1 MNSKICELLDIEFPL
16 VAFTHCRD
24 VVVAVSKAG
33 GCGVLGAVGM
43 TPEQLEEELKW
54 IDDHIDGLPY
64 GVDVLI
70 PNKMADQNQKFDA
83 EKLTSM
89 IPQEYADFRADIL
102 EKHDIE
108 ADELR
113 TIKPAATYMAENTKA
128 DGAKALLDVAFSHP
142 IKIIA
147 NALGVPPDWM
157 VQMGKENDVKV
168 AALLGT
174 AQHAINQ
181 VKAGVDILV
190 VSGTEAGGHCGSVS
204 TMVLIPEVHQAIQPY
219 GDVPILAAGGIATG
233 RQMAAA
239 MSMGASGAWC
249 GSVWLTTAES
259 EVPPVIKEKMVA
271 ATSSQTT
278 RSRSRTGKHSRQ
290 LVSEWTKAWEA
301 DGAPEPLP
309 LPLQPMVAEPALAK
323 VNKLAESGHEGAKK
337 LSTYWVG
344 QGVGLMNQTI
354 SASDVVQEFKETL
367 LKPMKDWPILLA
379 INYSGSEYRI
389 DVALLNPSLSKSIS
403 VQRLIFGLNASSI

>member
-1 MNSKICELLDIEFPL
+1 MMNSKICELLDIEFPL

-43 TPEQLEEELKW
+43 SPEQLEKELKW
-54 IDDHIDGLPY
+54 IDDHIDGKPY

-70 PNKMADQNQKFDA
+70 PNKMVDQSEKFDA
-83 EKLTSM
+83 EKLKSM
-89 IPQEYADFRADIL
+89 IPQEYADYRADIL
-102 EKHDIE
+102 ENHDIE
-108 ADELR
+108 ASELR
-113 TIKPAATYMAENTKA
+113 TIDTAGSSFAENTKA

-142 IKIIA
+142 IKLIA

-157 VQMGKENDVKV
+157 LEMGKENDVKV

-204 TMVLIPEVHQAIQPY
+204 TMVLIPEVHKAIQPY
-219 GDVPILAAGGIATG
+219 GDVPILAAGGIVTG
-233 RQMAAA
+233 QQMAAA
-239 MSMGASGAWC
+239 MAMGASGAWC
-249 GSVWLTTAES
+249 GSVWLTTVES

-271 ATSSQTT
+271 ANSSQTV

-290 LVSEWTKAWEA
+290 LVSPWTEAWESEK
-301 DGAPEPLP
+301 APDPLP
-309 LPLQPMVAEPALAK
+309 MPLQPMVAEPALQK
-323 VNKLAESGHEGAKK
+323 VNKLAEGGHAGARD

-344 QGVGLMNQTI
+344 QGVGLMNASI
-354 SASDVVQEFKETL
+354 SASDVVQEFKE
-367 LKPMKDWPILLA
+367 DF
-379 INYSGSEYRI
+379 
-389 DVALLNPSLSKSIS
+389 IS
-403 VQRLIFGLNASSI
+403 AYERLTNFVS

>member
-1 MNSKICELLDIEFPL
+1 MMNSKICELLDIEFPL

-43 TPEQLEEELKW
+43 SPEQLEKELKW
-54 IDDHIDGLPY
+54 IDDHIDGKPY
-64 GVDVLI
+64 GVHVLI
-70 PNKMADQNQKFDA
+70 PNKMVDQSEKFDA
-83 EKLTSM
+83 DKLKNM
-89 IPQEYADFRADIL
+89 IPQEYADYRADIL
-102 EKHDIE
+102 ENHDIE
-108 ADELR
+108 AAELR
-113 TIKPAATYMAENTKA
+113 TIDTAGSSFAQNTKA

-142 IKIIA
+142 IKLIA

-157 VQMGKENDVKV
+157 LEMGKQNDVKV

-204 TMVLIPEVHQAIQPY
+204 TMVLIPEVHKAIQPY
-219 GDVPILAAGGIATG
+219 GDVPILAAGGIVTG
-233 RQMAAA
+233 QQMAAA
-239 MSMGASGAWC
+239 MAMGASGAWC
-249 GSVWLTTAES
+249 GSVWLTTVES

-271 ATSSQTT
+271 ANSSETV

-290 LVSEWTKAWEA
+290 LVSPWTDAWES
-301 DGAPEPLP
+301 DKAPDPLP
-309 LPLQPMVAEPALAK
+309 MPLQPMVAEPALQK
-323 VNKLAESGHEGAKK
+323 VNKLAEGGHEGARE

-344 QGVGLMNQTI
+344 QGVGLMNATI
-354 SASDVVQEFKETL
+354 SASDVVQEFKQ
-367 LKPMKDWPILLA
+367 DF
-379 INYSGSEYRI
+379 
-389 DVALLNPSLSKSIS
+389 IS
-403 VQRLIFGLNASSI
+403 AYERLTNFVN

>member
-43 TPEQLEEELKW
+43 SPEQLEQELKW
-54 IDDHIDGLPY
+54 IDDHIDGKPY

-70 PNKMADQNQKFDA
+70 PNKMVDQSEKFDA
-83 EKLTSM
+83 DKLKGM
-89 IPQEYADFRADIL
+89 IPQEYADFRADVL

-108 ADELR
+108 ATELR
-113 TIKPAATYMAENTKA
+113 TIDTAGSSFAANTKS
-128 DGAKALLDVAFSHP
+128 DGAKALLDVAFNHP
-142 IKIIA
+142 IKLIA

-157 VQMGKENDVKV
+157 LQMGKENDVKV

-204 TMVLIPEVHQAIQPY
+204 TMVLIPEVYEAIQPY
-219 GDVPILAAGGIATG
+219 GDVPILAAGGIVTG
-233 RQMAAA
+233 KQMAAA
-239 MSMGASGAWC
+239 MTMGASGAWC
-249 GSVWLTTAES
+249 GSVLLTTVES

-271 ATSSQTT
+271 ANSSQTV

-290 LVSEWTKAWEA
+290 LVSPWTEAWEA
-301 DGAPEPLP
+301 ESAPEPLP
-309 LPLQPMVAEPALAK
+309 MPLQPMVAEPALQK
-323 VNKLAESGHEGAKK
+323 VAKLAEGGHDGARD
-337 LSTYWVG
+337 LATYWVG
-344 QGVGLMNQTI
+344 QGVGLMNQSI
-354 SASDVVQEFKETL
+354 SASDVVQEFKE
-367 LKPMKDWPILLA
+367 DFIGA
-379 INYSGSEYRI
+379 YER
-389 DVALLNPSLSKSIS
+389 LNGF
-403 VQRLIFGLNASSI
+403 VE

>member
-43 TPEQLEEELKW
+43 SPEQLEQELKW
-54 IDDHIDGLPY
+54 IDEHIDGKPY

-70 PNKMADQNQKFDA
+70 PNKMVDQSEKFDA
-83 EKLTSM
+83 DKLKDM
-89 IPQEYADFRADIL
+89 IPQEYADFRADLL
-102 EKHDIE
+102 EKYDIE
-108 ADELR
+108 ASELR
-113 TIKPAATYMAENTKA
+113 TIDTAGSSFAANTKS
-128 DGAKALLDVAFSHP
+128 DGAKALLDVAFNHP
-142 IKIIA
+142 IKLIA

-157 VQMGKENDVKV
+157 LQMGKDNDVKV

-204 TMVLIPEVHQAIQPY
+204 TMVLIPEVYQAIQPY
-219 GDVPILAAGGIATG
+219 GDVPILAAGGIVTG
-233 RQMAAA
+233 KQMAGA
-239 MSMGASGAWC
+239 MAMGASGAWC
-249 GSVWLTTAES
+249 GSVWLTTVES

-271 ATSSQTT
+271 ANSSQTV

-290 LVSEWTKAWEA
+290 LVSPWTDAWESEQ
-301 DGAPEPLP
+301 APDPLP
-309 LPLQPMVAEPALAK
+309 MPLQPMVAEPALQK
-323 VNKLAESGHEGAKK
+323 VNKLAEGGHDGAKD
-337 LSTYWVG
+337 LATYWVG
-344 QGVGLMNQTI
+344 QGVGLMNQSI
-354 SASDVVQEFKETL
+354 SASDVVQEFKE
-367 LKPMKDWPILLA
+367 DFA
-379 INYSGSEYRI
+379 EAYE
-389 DVALLNPSLSKSIS
+389 
-403 VQRLIFGLNASSI
+403 RLTGFVS

>member
-1 MNSKICELLDIEFPL
+1 MMNSKICEMLDIEFPL

-43 TPEQLEEELKW
+43 SPEQLEKELKW
-54 IDDHIDGLPY
+54 IDEHIDGKPY

-70 PNKMADQNQKFDA
+70 PNKMVGKDEKFDA
-83 EKLTSM
+83 DKLAKM
-89 IPQEYADFRADIL
+89 IPQEYADFRTDVLANHGID
-102 EKHDIE
+102 
-108 ADELR
+108 APELR
-113 TIKPAATYMAENTKA
+113 KIDTAGSSFAENTQS
-128 DGAKALLDVAFSHP
+128 DGAKALLDVAFKHP

-157 VQMGKENDVKV
+157 IQMGKDNDCKV

-219 GDVPILAAGGIATG
+219 GDVPILAAGGIVTG
-233 RQMAAA
+233 KQMAAA
-239 MSMGASGAWC
+239 MAMGASGAWC
-249 GSVWLTTAES
+249 GSVWLTTIES
-259 EVPPVIKEKMVA
+259 EVDPIVKEKMVA
-271 ATSSQTT
+271 ANSSQTV

-290 LVSEWTKAWEA
+290 LVTPWTQAWEA
-301 DGAPEPLP
+301 ESAPEPLP
-309 LPLQPMVAEPALAK
+309 MPLQPMVAEPALQK
-323 VNKLAESGHEGAKK
+323 VNKLAAGGHEGAQD
-337 LSTYWVG
+337 LATYWVG
-344 QGVGLMNQTI
+344 QGVGLMNRSI
-354 SASDVVQEFKETL
+354 SASDVVQEFKE
-367 LKPMKDWPILLA
+367 DFVNA
-379 INYSGSEYRI
+379 YER
-389 DVALLNPSLSKSIS
+389 LNNFIS
-403 VQRLIFGLNASSI
+403 

>member
-1 MNSKICELLDIEFPL
+1 MMNSKICELLDIEFPL

-43 TPEQLEEELKW
+43 SPEQLEKELRW
-54 IDDHIDGLPY
+54 IDDHIDGKPY

-70 PNKMADQNQKFDA
+70 PNKMVDQSEKFDA
-83 EKLTSM
+83 EKLKSM
-89 IPQEYADFRADIL
+89 IPQEYADYRADIL
-102 EKHDIE
+102 ENHDIE
-108 ADELR
+108 ASELR
-113 TIKPAATYMAENTKA
+113 TIDTAGSSFAQNTKA

-142 IKIIA
+142 IKLIA

-157 VQMGKENDVKV
+157 LEMGKENDVKV

-204 TMVLIPEVHQAIQPY
+204 TMVLIPEVHKAIQPY
-219 GDVPILAAGGIATG
+219 GDVPILAAGGIVTG
-233 RQMAAA
+233 QQMAAA
-239 MSMGASGAWC
+239 MAMGASGAWC
-249 GSVWLTTAES
+249 GSVWLTTVES

-271 ATSSQTT
+271 ANSSQTV

-290 LVSEWTKAWEA
+290 LVSPWTEAWES
-301 DGAPEPLP
+301 DKAPDPLP
-309 LPLQPMVAEPALAK
+309 MPLQPMVAEPALQK
-323 VNKLAESGHEGAKK
+323 VNKLAEGGHAGARD

-344 QGVGLMNQTI
+344 QGVGLMNASI
-354 SASDVVQEFKETL
+354 SASDVVQEFKE
-367 LKPMKDWPILLA
+367 DF
-379 INYSGSEYRI
+379 
-389 DVALLNPSLSKSIS
+389 IS
-403 VQRLIFGLNASSI
+403 AYERLTNFVS

>member
-1 MNSKICELLDIEFPL
+1 MMNSKICELLDIEFPL

-43 TPEQLEEELKW
+43 SPEQLEKELKW
-54 IDDHIDGLPY
+54 IDDHIDGKPY

-70 PNKMADQNQKFDA
+70 PNKMVDQSEKFDA
-83 EKLTSM
+83 DKLKNM
-89 IPQEYADFRADIL
+89 IPQEYADYRADIL
-102 EKHDIE
+102 ENHDIE
-108 ADELR
+108 AAELR
-113 TIKPAATYMAENTKA
+113 TIDTAGSSFAQNTKA

-142 IKIIA
+142 IKLIA

-157 VQMGKENDVKV
+157 LEMGKQNDVKV

-204 TMVLIPEVHQAIQPY
+204 TMVLIPEVHKAIHPY
-219 GDVPILAAGGIATG
+219 GDVPILAAGGIVTG
-233 RQMAAA
+233 QQMAAA
-239 MSMGASGAWC
+239 MAMGASGAWC
-249 GSVWLTTAES
+249 GSVWLTTVES

-271 ATSSQTT
+271 ANSSETV

-290 LVSEWTKAWEA
+290 LVSPWTDAWES
-301 DGAPEPLP
+301 DKAPDPLP
-309 LPLQPMVAEPALAK
+309 MPLQPMVAEPALQK
-323 VNKLAESGHEGAKK
+323 VNKLAEGGHEGARE

-344 QGVGLMNQTI
+344 QGVGLMNATI
-354 SASDVVQEFKETL
+354 SASDVVQEFKQ
-367 LKPMKDWPILLA
+367 DF
-379 INYSGSEYRI
+379 
-389 DVALLNPSLSKSIS
+389 IS
-403 VQRLIFGLNASSI
+403 AYERLTNFVN